1 MFGSAPGMTSRRG
14 SLVLTSL
21 TSALPFVPERAA
33 CGFGVIST
41 VLVLWT
47 HQLSLTFRSLLYFI
61 FPDVTGHV
69 LFHLHALGP
78 DLHGQGLVHVL
89 LRVLELT

>member
-61 FPDVTGHV
+61 FPPS
-69 LFHLHALGP
+69 LFPLFTIYIHYRLFLDMDTYP
-78 DLHGQGLVHVL
+78 F
-89 LRVLELT
+89 